1 MRKWLFGGLG
11 LLLAIGLATLI
22 CGLSAEL
29 DRDLSVTGESDRFR
43 VNEGD
48 GLIRLVNALESE
60 GLIRSASWMRLAL
73 QFEAHPLVVKPGDY
87 QIVPGESI
95 RQLLKRMDAGDV
107 VVYPVTIPEG
117 VTLDWTLARLWSHP
131 QLSRVLEGPR
141 DERILSLIAP
151 FSAPEGLFLPETYLV
166 QAGDT
171 DLSVLKRARNA
182 MRETLSQAWL
192 SRAGNLPLNSAYEA
206 LILASIIEKE
216 TGVARERPTI
226 AGVFTRRLQRGMRLQ
241 TDPTII
247 YGLGD
252 DFDGDLKRRHLRDD
266 TNPYNTY
273 RISGLPPTPIA
284 LPGEAAISAALNP
297 SPGGVLYFVAKGDGS
312 HVFSETLSEHE
323 KNVRR
328 YQLQRKQDYRSSP
341 R

>member
-1 MRKWLFGGLG
+1 
-11 LLLAIGLATLI
+11 
-22 CGLSAEL
+22 
-29 DRDLSVTGESDRFR
+29 
-43 VNEGD
+43 
-48 GLIRLVNALESE
+48 
-60 GLIRSASWMRLAL
+60 
-73 QFEAHPLVVKPGDY
+73 
-87 QIVPGESI
+87 
-95 RQLLKRMDAGDV
+95 
-107 VVYPVTIPEG
+107 
-117 VTLDWTLARLWSHP
+117 
-131 QLSRVLEGPR
+131 
-141 DERILSLIAP
+141 
-151 FSAPEGLFLPETYLV
+151 
-166 QAGDT
+166 
-171 DLSVLKRARNA
+171 
-182 MRETLSQAWL
+182 MRETLSRAWL
-192 SRAGNLPLNSAYEA
+192 SRAENLPLNTAYEA

-216 TGVARERPTI
+216 TGVARERPDI

-252 DFDGDLKRRHLRDD
+252 DFDGNLKRRHLRDD

-297 SPGGVLYFVAKGDGS
+297 SPGSALYFVAKGDGS

-328 YQLQRKQDYRSSP
+328 YQLQRRKDYRSSP

>member
-1 MRKWLFGGLG
+1 MRKWLLAGLG
-11 LLLAIGLATLI
+11 LLLMVGVSTLI
-22 CGLSAEL
+22 YGVSAEL
-29 DRDLSVTGESDRFR
+29 DRDLSITEKSYRFR

-48 GLIRLVNALESE
+48 GLIRVVNAFESQ
-60 GLIRSASWMRLAL
+60 GLIRSADWVRLAL
-73 QFEAHPLVVKPGDY
+73 QFEVHSLVVKPGDY
-87 QIVPGESI
+87 QIEPGESI

-117 VTLDWTLARLWSHP
+117 VTLDWMLARLWDHP
-131 QLSRVLEGPR
+131 QLARVLEGPR
-141 DERILSLIAP
+141 DERILSLITP
-151 FSAPEGLFLPETYLV
+151 YSEPEGLFLPETYLV

-171 DLSVLKRARNA
+171 DLSVLERARNA
-182 MRETLSQAWL
+182 MRETLSRAWL
-192 SRAGNLPLNSAYEA
+192 NRAENLPFNNAYEA

-216 TGVARERPTI
+216 TGVARERPDI

-252 DFDGDLKRRHLRDD
+252 DFDGNLKRRHLRDD
-266 TNPYNTY
+266 KNPYNTY

-297 SPGGVLYFVAKGDGS
+297 SPGSVLYFVAKGDGS

-328 YQLQRKQDYRSSP
+328 YQLQRKKDYRSSP